1 MRSMNWKLI
10 ELASLPLEPDERTII
25 LGDLVESGE
34 TCTQALI
41 GVLGLV
47 IRRQIE
53 LWRNW
58 QPWLALL
65 GVAGLSAYF
74 LSGLVLSLDSGLI
87 MQTRTYLHY
96 GVHYEMGV
104 SATKDIIFLAC
115 ATLALLIWSW
125 TSGVVLGS
133 LSGRSVW
140 LTGILFYAVVVV
152 LSPLVVTFALSHSS
166 QAPSKYRLPLAVLLL
181 LRFAPM
187 SPAKLCFLITA
198 AWGIVCGVRRPRLTT
213 GQAFTLAAAGLGAV
227 ALMMWTSGW
236 YEDVKEAISN
246 GAWHAVPWTKRI
258 IPFLFM
264 SWPVVYLAGTSRDL
278 GRKLGIRYG
287 SV

>member
-1 MRSMNWKLI
+1 M
-10 ELASLPLEPDERTII
+10 SLLLEPDERTII

-34 TCTQALI
+34 TCVQVLV

-47 IRRQIE
+47 IRRQIG

-87 MQTRTYLHY
+87 MQTRTYYHY

-104 SATKDIIFLAC
+104 SATQDIISLAC
-115 ATLALLIWSW
+115 ALLALLLWSW

-133 LSGRSVW
+133 LSGRSLW

-152 LSPLVVTFALSHSS
+152 SSSLVVTFALHHSS
-166 QAPSKYRLPLAVLLL
+166 QTVPKYRLPLAFLLL
-181 LRFAPM
+181 VRFVPM
-187 SPAKLCFLITA
+187 SPAKLCFLIA
-198 AWGIVCGVRRPRLTT
+198 ATWGVLCGVRRPILTAPL
-213 GQAFTLAAAGLGAV
+213 AFALAAVGLGAV
-227 ALMMWTSGW
+227 VLMIWTGGW
-236 YEDVKEAISN
+236 YEDAKEIISN
-246 GAWHAVPWTKRI
+246 GAWHAVPWTKRLT
-258 IPFLFM
+258 PFLFM
-264 SWPVVYLAGTSRDL
+264 SWPVFYLVGKSRDL
-278 GRKLGIRYG
+278 GRKLGILHG
-287 SV
+287 SA